1 VRPWSYF
8 IGEDDPK
15 ENVEAENV
23 EAENVCPVEK
33 G

>member
-23 EAENVCPVEK
+23 CPVEK